1 MITFKE
7 FIEPKIYVHIDD
19 ERPPKKN
26 TNALWLKN
34 YAEALDWVEKLNID
48 STLFRVNFDNDIGD
62 ITPNHDGYNILKKL
76 LDKVMDGMKMPS
88 EIMIHTQNS
97 ENKPAMINYIK
108 NFSIHTNHPIKDTYS
123 EKFMSYNKDLE
134 KDLVVDGLV
143 FVFD

>member
-1 MITFKE
+1 MIQGAPPDAQRDPQGYYYWLVSNGFPHNVAYDEMVKE
-7 FIEPKIYVHIDD
+7 FG
-19 ERPPKKN
+19 PPKTKEEQAKEAAKKQQQAELAQVGGVVGG
-26 TNALWLKN
+26 TALTGW
-34 YAEALDWVEKLNID
+34 
-48 STLFRVNFDNDIGD
+48 
-62 ITPNHDGYNILKKL
+62 
-76 LDKVMDGMKMPS
+76 VMDGMKMPS